1 MRGDVHNIPTISF
14 LISNSIMHIYILLA
28 VVFASLVV
36 LIPIGITILVSG
48 KNLKRNLSELSLKAL
63 AIGWLVLF
71 VMFVIAF
78 SLVMSLSAKD
88 NGILKELIILAIVV
102 SVSPTY
108 AYFIEPIVQCSRRKS
123 IDRYTFVE
131 DYKVVETNKP
141 RANAY
146 ATGIL
151 PFSKTIIV
159 GKGIDE
165 YLNEQEQRAL
175 IYHEIYHHKANHML
189 KFYLITMVIY
199 VTAACVWS
207 WYLRKLPG
215 NEYLHIAL
223 FYGGVA
229 GVYQIV
235 QGLVQRRFEKQADL
249 YSVQQMGSYAQISA
263 LRKLYALS
271 GTPENQKAIN
281 YPTLAQRERYVR
293 EKAPGLPD

>member
-1 MRGDVHNIPTISF
+1 MYSTIALSATF
-14 LISNSIMHIYILLA
+14 ATLVLLMP
-28 VVFASLVV
+28 VV
-36 LIPIGITILVSG
+36 ITILVSV
-48 KNLKRNLSELSLKAL
+48 KNIKRNLSELRFKSLV
-63 AIGWLVLF
+63 ICWLVLF
-71 VMFVIAF
+71 AMFLIAF
-78 SLVMSLSAKD
+78 SVVHYVKD
-88 NGILKELIILAIVV
+88 NGLIIRFLLLVIVV

-108 AYFIEPIVQCSRRKS
+108 SFIIEPIILYSRRKT

-165 YLNEQEQRAL
+165 HLNEQEQRAL

-189 KFYLITMVIY
+189 KFYLLSMVIY
-199 VTAACVWS
+199 VIAGYIWV

-215 NEYLHIAL
+215 NEYLHIGL
-223 FYGGVA
+223 FYGAVA

-281 YPTLAQRERYVR
+281 YPTLAQRERFVR

>member
-1 MRGDVHNIPTISF
+1 MYSTIALSATF
-14 LISNSIMHIYILLA
+14 ATLVLLMP
-28 VVFASLVV
+28 VV
-36 LIPIGITILVSG
+36 ITILVSG
-48 KNLKRNLSELSLKAL
+48 KNIKRNLSELRFKSLV
-63 AIGWLVLF
+63 ICWLVLF
-71 VMFVIAF
+71 AMFLIAF
-78 SLVMSLSAKD
+78 SVVHYVKD
-88 NGILKELIILAIVV
+88 NGLIIRFLLLVIVI

-108 AYFIEPIVQCSRRKS
+108 SFIIEPIILYSRRKT

-131 DYKVVETNKP
+131 DYKVVETNMP

-165 YLNEQEQRAL
+165 HLNEQEQRAL

-189 KFYLITMVIY
+189 KFYLLSMVIY
-199 VTAACVWS
+199 VIAACIWS

-215 NEYLHIAL
+215 NEYLHIGL
-223 FYGGVA
+223 FYGAVA

-293 EKAPGLPD
+293 KKAPGLPD

>member
-1 MRGDVHNIPTISF
+1 
-14 LISNSIMHIYILLA
+14 MHTVIVLSAAFTTLVLL
-28 VVFASLVV
+28 L
-36 LIPIGITILVSG
+36 PIVTMILVSG
-48 KNLKRNLSELSLKAL
+48 KNIKRNLSELSLKSL
-63 AIGWLVLF
+63 AIGWLALF
-71 VMFVIAF
+71 AMFMIAF
-78 SLVMSLSAKD
+78 SVLHHIKD
-88 NGILKELIILAIVV
+88 NSLIVRLLLLILVV

-108 AYFIEPIVQCSRRKS
+108 SFIIEPIILYSRRKT

-131 DYKVVETNKP
+131 DYKVVETNMP

-165 YLNEQEQRAL
+165 HLNEQEQRAL
-175 IYHEIYHHKANHML
+175 IYHEIYHQKANHML
-189 KFYLITMVIY
+189 KFYLLSMVIY
-199 VTAACVWS
+199 VIAGYIWV

-215 NEYLHIAL
+215 NEYLHIGL
-223 FYGGVA
+223 FYGAVA

-271 GTPENQKAIN
+271 GTPEGQKAIN

>member
-1 MRGDVHNIPTISF
+1 M
-14 LISNSIMHIYILLA
+14 NSIISLSA
-28 VVFASLVV
+28 CFAAIMV
-36 LIPIGITILVSG
+36 LMPIVITILFSG
-48 KNLKRNLSELSLKAL
+48 KNIKRNLSELSLKAL
-63 AIGWLVLF
+63 VIGWIALF
-71 VMFVIAF
+71 VMFMVAIF
-78 SLVMSLSAKD
+78 VVHHLYAKD
-88 NGILKELIILAIVV
+88 NGLIMSLLLIMICV

-108 AYFIEPIVQCSRRKS
+108 VYFIEPIILYSRRKT

-131 DYKVVETNKP
+131 DYKVVETNMP

-165 YLNEQEQRAL
+165 HLTDQEQRAL

-189 KFYLITMVIY
+189 KFYLLSMVIY
-199 VTAACVWS
+199 VIAACVWS

-235 QGLVQRRFEKQADL
+235 QGIVQRRFEKQADL

-263 LRKLYALS
+263 LRKLYVLS
-271 GTPENQKAIN
+271 GTPEGQKAIN

>member
-1 MRGDVHNIPTISF
+1 MYSTIALSATF
-14 LISNSIMHIYILLA
+14 ATLVLL
-28 VVFASLVV
+28 L
-36 LIPIGITILVSG
+36 PIVITILFSG
-48 KNLKRNLSELSLKAL
+48 KNIKRNLSELSLKAL
-63 AIGWLVLF
+63 AIGWLLLFVLF
-71 VMFVIAF
+71 MMAF
-78 SLVMSLSAKD
+78 SLVHIVKD
-88 NGILKELIILAIVV
+88 NSLIINLLLLVIFV

-108 AYFIEPIVQCSRRKS
+108 SFIIEPIILYSRRKN
-123 IDRYTFVE
+123 IDRYSFV
-131 DYKVVETNKP
+131 DGYKVVETNKP

-165 YLNEQEQRAL
+165 HLNEQEQRAL

-199 VTAACVWS
+199 VIAACIWS

-249 YSVQQMGSYAQISA
+249 YSVRQMGSYAQISA

>member
-1 MRGDVHNIPTISF
+1 MSSTIALSATF
-14 LISNSIMHIYILLA
+14 ATLVLLMP
-28 VVFASLVV
+28 VV
-36 LIPIGITILVSG
+36 ITILVSG
-48 KNLKRNLSELSLKAL
+48 KNIKRNLSELRFKSLV
-63 AIGWLVLF
+63 ICWLVLF
-71 VMFVIAF
+71 AMFLIAF
-78 SLVMSLSAKD
+78 SVVHYVND
-88 NGILKELIILAIVV
+88 NGLIIRFLLLVIVV

-108 AYFIEPIVQCSRRKS
+108 SFIIEPIILYSRRKT

-165 YLNEQEQRAL
+165 HLNEQEQRAL

-189 KFYLITMVIY
+189 KFYLLSMVIY
-199 VTAACVWS
+199 VIAGYIWV

>member
-1 MRGDVHNIPTISF
+1 
-14 LISNSIMHIYILLA
+14 MHIYILLA

-71 VMFVIAF
+71 VMFVTAF

-88 NGILKELIILAIVV
+88 NGILMELIILAIVV

-151 PFSKTIIV
+151 PFSK
-159 GKGIDE
+159 
-165 YLNEQEQRAL
+165 Q
-175 IYHEIYHHKANHML
+175 
-189 KFYLITMVIY
+189 
-199 VTAACVWS
+199 
-207 WYLRKLPG
+207 
-215 NEYLHIAL
+215 
-223 FYGGVA
+223 
-229 GVYQIV
+229 
-235 QGLVQRRFEKQADL
+235 
-249 YSVQQMGSYAQISA
+249 
-263 LRKLYALS
+263 
-271 GTPENQKAIN
+271 
-281 YPTLAQRERYVR
+281 
-293 EKAPGLPD
+293 

>member
-1 MRGDVHNIPTISF
+1 MYSTIALSATF
-14 LISNSIMHIYILLA
+14 ATLVLL
-28 VVFASLVV
+28 L
-36 LIPIGITILVSG
+36 PIVITILFSG
-48 KNLKRNLSELSLKAL
+48 KNIKRNLSELSLKAL
-63 AIGWLVLF
+63 AIGWLLLFVLF
-71 VMFVIAF
+71 MMAF
-78 SLVMSLSAKD
+78 SLVHIVKD
-88 NGILKELIILAIVV
+88 NSLIINLLLLVIFV

-108 AYFIEPIVQCSRRKS
+108 SFIIEPIILYSRRKN
-123 IDRYTFVE
+123 IDRYSFV
-131 DYKVVETNKP
+131 DGYKVVETNKP

-165 YLNEQEQRAL
+165 HLNEQEQRAL

-199 VTAACVWS
+199 VIAACVWS

-271 GTPENQKAIN
+271 GTPEGQKAIN
-281 YPTLAQRERYVR
+281 YPTLAQRERYMR

>member
-1 MRGDVHNIPTISF
+1 
-14 LISNSIMHIYILLA
+14 
-28 VVFASLVV
+28 
-36 LIPIGITILVSG
+36 
-48 KNLKRNLSELSLKAL
+48 
-63 AIGWLVLF
+63 
-71 VMFVIAF
+71 
-78 SLVMSLSAKD
+78 
-88 NGILKELIILAIVV
+88 
-102 SVSPTY
+102 
-108 AYFIEPIVQCSRRKS
+108 CSRRKS